1 MIEISWSFSELIFLW
16 SNYHGL
22 LLLFALTTSLI
33 HLEKWKKWLK
43 NTAAFFSSRIPT
55 KFSDLP
61 NFYLAFSDGSN
72 VLTNENSTLEVRK
85 LMETSL
91 TIYQR
96 AVFLVIANVRGK
108 FQIFRHKIQNQASW
122 LVASYIKTVT
132 LDQYDRGSS
141 LKHDC

>member
-22 LLLFALTTSLI
+22 LLLFALTTQSNSLG
-33 HLEKWKKWLK
+33 KMKWLK
-43 NTAAFFSSRIPT
+43 NTAAFSLSRIPT

-61 NFYLAFSDGSN
+61 NFYLAFSNGLD
-72 VLTNENSTLEVRK
+72 VLTNENFTLEVRK
-85 LMETSL
+85 LMGTSL

-122 LVASYIKTVT
+122 LVASYIKTGT
-132 LDQYDRGSS
+132 LDQYDRGPS